1 MKILEKIKQAKKVH
15 ILGVAGQEGRAVFD
29 YLLSLDIDIVGHVS
43 VKQED
48 FKNTFAS
55 FADAYSEEETRNMTE
70 KFLSS
75 GKMVFGDDYAKGI
88 KAGDI
93 VIAPQAYRRLA
104 LNASIIEMREK
115 QEITLIQA
123 IELAFEITNSKTIGV
138 AGTAGKSTA
147 TALIGNILQ
156 TAGVPFYFSG
166 NDRDNKW
173 DFFALEA
180 LPKNGY
186 ALFEI
191 SHRHLM
197 DLKQSPHIAVLTSLF
212 PHHLDDAGGSYENY
226 IKIETSI
233 YRFQTEKDIAIINRS
248 LFEDETIKKTEEI
261 RGKLLTYGG
270 DILEAEYNGRFAKIA
285 LSDFKLPGKHNIQ
298 NALGAMYAGLV
309 AGLPVSAVEDGIKN
323 FHGLK
328 YRQEFI
334 GEYNGVKIINDGKS
348 SDPLTVVEAVK
359 AIPNIVALIVG
370 GIREGFLEGDF
381 LLLGETVIKYGVKK
395 VLVFGSSKKEIVNDL
410 AATGVSAELCLDL
423 QDAVIKAK
431 ALAKT
436 GETIVFS
443 PGCQSFDEFKDYRHK
458 ASTFNSL
465 VQQIF
470 SSIDS

>member
-1 MKILEKIKQAKKVH
+1 MKILEKIKQAKKIH

-55 FADAYSEEETRNMTE
+55 FADAYSEEETQKMAE

-75 GKMVFGDDYAKGI
+75 GKIVFGDNYAKGI
-88 KAGDI
+88 SAGDM

-104 LNASIIEMREK
+104 LNAPIIEMREK

-156 TAGVPFYFSG
+156 TAGIPFYFSG

-180 LPKNGY
+180 LPKDGY

-212 PHHLDDAGGSYENY
+212 PHHLDDAGSYENY

-233 YRFQTEKDIAIINRS
+233 YRFQTEKDIVIINRS
-248 LFEDETIKKTEEI
+248 LFEDEIIKNIGEI

-270 DILEAEYNGRFAKIA
+270 DILEAEYDGCFAKIA
-285 LSDFKLPGKHNIQ
+285 LSDFKLPGKHNIH

-309 AGLPVSAVEDGIKN
+309 AGLPVFAVEDGVKN
-323 FHGLK
+323 FNGLK
-328 YRQEFI
+328 YRQELV

-348 SDPLTVVEAVK
+348 SDPLTVVEAVE
-359 AIPNIVALIVG
+359 AIPNIAALIIG

-381 LLLGETVIKYGVKK
+381 LPLGEAVIKHDVKK

-410 AATGVSAELCLDL
+410 ATTGVSAELCLDL

-436 GETIVFS
+436 GEMIVFS

-465 VQQIF
+465 VQQNF

>member
-1 MKILEKIKQAKKVH
+1 MKLLEQIKQAKKVH
-15 ILGVAGQEGRAVFD
+15 ILGVAGQEGRAIFD
-29 YLLSLDIDIVGHVS
+29 YLLSLNIDIMGHVS
-43 VKQED
+43 VKEKD
-48 FKNTFAS
+48 FKNTFSS
-55 FADAYSEEETRNMTE
+55 FADAYSEEETQNMAE

-88 KAGDI
+88 NIGDI
-93 VIAPQAYRRLA
+93 VIAPQAYRRLS
-104 LNASIIEMREK
+104 LNAPVIEMRDR
-115 QEITLIQA
+115 QEITLIQP
-123 IELAFEITNSKTIGV
+123 IELALEMTNSKTIGV
-138 AGTAGKSTA
+138 AGTAGKSTV
-147 TALIGNILQ
+147 TALIANMLQ

-212 PHHLDDAGGSYENY
+212 PHHLDDAGSYENY

-233 YRFQTEKDIAIINRS
+233 YRFQTEKDIAIINHS
-248 LFEDETIKKTEEI
+248 LFDDGTITKDEKIHG
-261 RGKLLTYGG
+261 RLLTYGG
-270 DILEAEYNGRFAKIA
+270 DILEAEVDGRSVKIA

-309 AGLPVSAVEDGIKN
+309 AGLPVSAIENGIKN

-348 SDPLTVVEAVK
+348 SDPLTAVEAVR
-359 AIPNIVALIVG
+359 AIPNIAVLIIG
-370 GIREGFLEGDF
+370 GIREGFLEEDF
-381 LLLGETVIKYGVKK
+381 LPLGEAVTQCGVKK
-395 VLVFGSSKKEIVNDL
+395 VLVFGFSKQEIVNDL
-410 AATGVSAELCLDL
+410 SKAGISAELCASLE
-423 QDAVIKAK
+423 DAVIKAK
-431 ALAKT
+431 ELTKE
-436 GETIVFS
+436 GEAIVFS

-458 ASTFNSL
+458 ASTFNSIVKQVFL
-465 VQQIF
+465 E
-470 SSIDS
+470 

>member
-1 MKILEKIKQAKKVH
+1 MKILEQIKQAKKVH
-15 ILGVAGQEGRAVFD
+15 VLGVAGQEGRAIFD
-29 YLLSLDIDIVGHVS
+29 YLLSLNIDIVGHVS
-43 VKQED
+43 VKEED
-48 FKNTFAS
+48 FKNTFSS
-55 FADAYSEEETRNMTE
+55 FADAYSEEETRNMAE

-88 KAGDI
+88 NAGDI
-93 VIAPQAYRRLA
+93 VIAPQAYRRLS
-104 LNASIIEMREK
+104 LNAPIIEMRDK
-115 QEITLIQA
+115 QKITLIQP
-123 IELAFEITNSKTIGV
+123 IELALEMTNSKTIGV
-138 AGTAGKSTA
+138 AGTAGKSTV
-147 TALIGNILQ
+147 TALIGNMLE

-180 LPKNGY
+180 FSKDGY

-212 PHHLDDAGGSYENY
+212 PHHLDDAGSYENY

-248 LFEDETIKKTEEI
+248 LFEDKTITKDEKI
-261 RGKLLTYGG
+261 YGRLLTYGG
-270 DILEAEYNGRFAKIA
+270 DVLEAEFNGRSAKIA

-309 AGLPVSAVEDGIKN
+309 AGLPISAIENGIKN

-328 YRQEFI
+328 YRQELI

-359 AIPNIVALIVG
+359 AISNIGVLIIG
-370 GIREGFLEGDF
+370 GIREGFLEEDF
-381 LLLGETVIKYGVKK
+381 LPLGEAVIQCGVKK
-395 VLVFGSSKKEIVNDL
+395 VLVFGFSKQEIASDL
-410 AATGVSAELCLDL
+410 SKAGVSAELCANLEDS
-423 QDAVIKAK
+423 VIKAK
-431 ALAKT
+431 ALAKE
-436 GETIVFS
+436 GESIVFS
-443 PGCQSFDEFKDYRHK
+443 PGCQSFDEFRDYRHK
-458 ASTFNSL
+458 ASTFNSII
-465 VQQIF
+465 QKTFAI
-470 SSIDS
+470 